1 MNIEKRTR
9 GEKEEMEEK
18 KIREIVD
25 EANGLSKKG
34 ENEEALQLLRGCWD
48 ETESLPFSVRK
59 DPLRGLICHYR
70 GRVLQ
75 TMGKYEQ
82 AVEELQEAEGYRQ
95 DNPVDYAYT
104 AFQLFICKEYGKLP
118 ISDEEVEATKF
129 VLLEGIVDKAATIAD
144 IGNFLQNVAYIEQV
158 KGDTEKAI
166 LFYDMTLASREMA
179 HDERGRALTYA
190 RLAECHKEVGGE
202 DEFAKMYAQRALE
215 YFENTG
221 DKERIEQVKKVLR
234 EI

>member
-1 MNIEKRTR
+1 
-9 GEKEEMEEK
+9 MEEK

-25 EANGLSKKG
+25 EANRLSKVGK
-34 ENEEALQLLRGCWD
+34 NKEALAQLNMAFD
-48 ETESLPFSVRK
+48 EINLLSEVEIQQSLLGLTWHYQGSTLQRMGRYDIAVAAIEMAIAFREK
-59 DPLRGLICHYR
+59 DPIAR
-70 GRVLQ
+70 
-75 TMGKYEQ
+75 
-82 AVEELQEAEGYRQ
+82 
-95 DNPVDYAYT
+95 AYSV
-104 AFQLFICKEYGKLP
+104 FQLFICKVYGDIA
-118 ISDEEVEATKF
+118 ISDEEVKETKMA
-129 VLLEGIVDKAATIAD
+129 LLRAMTDDAATIAD
-144 IGNFLQNVAYIEQV
+144 IGNMMQNLAYIEQV
-158 KGDTEKAI
+158 RGDTEKAI

-234 EI
+234 EIQEQEDG